1 MSVLTFRRTR
11 RAETDPVAEA
21 ARAAELARLAAEQA
35 TADAAREEI
44 AAESRIRL
52 ARMERD
58 AARADAEHDR
68 TTRSTDRTARRA
80 QRVSARQAW
89 FTRLRPVAPLIVV
102 NATAMYGQIA
112 VGYREL
118 TADGTP
124 GMARFAV
131 AFLVA
136 AAAELI
142 ANYVNWHAHDA
153 LLRKDGRTAGR
164 LRRVAYLIAAVIGA
178 VNYSHFAGDG
188 MAPTAAAVVFGLMS
202 ASSPWLWGLH
212 TRRAQ
217 HVQLTAEGRAD
228 TAGAVFSGERVRA
241 FPLRSWQARRWSID
255 HGITDPLTAWDGYN
269 AARADRKAGRL
280 AERDQATCT
289 CGTAV
294 LPGVPT
300 RADRDGMA
308 PAELRDRARRTYL
321 AAMAAGTPVTDRT
334 LAAAYGMRE
343 RWARERIREARAD
356 HTEN

>member
-1 MSVLTFRRTR
+1 M
-11 RAETDPVAEA
+11 
-21 ARAAELARLAAEQA
+21 
-35 TADAAREEI
+35 
-44 AAESRIRL
+44 
-52 ARMERD
+52 
-58 AARADAEHDR
+58 
-68 TTRSTDRTARRA
+68 
-80 QRVSARQAW
+80 
-89 FTRLRPVAPLIVV
+89 APLIVV

-118 TADGTP
+118 TEDGTP

-178 VNYSHFAGDG
+178 VNYSHFADEG

-241 FPLRSWQARRWSID
+241 FPLRAWQARRWSID
-255 HGITDPLTAWDGYN
+255 HGVSDP
-269 AARADRKAGRL
+269 ADRVGRL
-280 AERDQATCT
+280 Q
-289 CGTAV
+289 
-294 LPGVPT
+294 
-300 RADRDGMA
+300 
-308 PAELRDRARRTYL
+308 RR
-321 AAMAAGTPVTDRT
+321 PR
-334 LAAAYGMRE
+334 RP
-343 RWARERIREARAD
+343 
-356 HTEN
+356 

>member
-1 MSVLTFRRTR
+1 MSVLTFRRNR
-11 RAETDPVAEA
+11 RADADPVADA

-35 TADAAREEI
+35 HAAAERDEI

-68 TTRSTDRTARRA
+68 TTRTSDRTARRA
-80 QRVSARQAW
+80 QRATARQAW
-89 FTRLRPVAPLIVV
+89 LTKLRPVAPLIVV

-112 VGYREL
+112 VGYKEL
-118 TADGTP
+118 TDDGTP

-178 VNYSHFAGDG
+178 VNYSHFADAN

-241 FPLRSWQARRWSID
+241 FPIRAWQARRWSID
-255 HGITDPLTAWDGYN
+255 HGVSDPLTAWDGYN
-269 AARADRKAGRL
+269 AARADRKGGRL
-280 AERDQATCT
+280 ADRDMAACT
-289 CGTAV
+289 CGTAA
-294 LPGVPT
+294 LPGVPS
-300 RADRDGMA
+300 RAERDGMA
-308 PAELRDRARRTYL
+308 PADLRDRARRTYL
-321 AAMAAGTPVTDRT
+321 AAVANGTPVSDRT
-334 LAAAYGMRE
+334 LGAAYGMRD
-343 RWARERIREARAD
+343 RWARERIREARTD
-356 HTEN
+356 RTEP